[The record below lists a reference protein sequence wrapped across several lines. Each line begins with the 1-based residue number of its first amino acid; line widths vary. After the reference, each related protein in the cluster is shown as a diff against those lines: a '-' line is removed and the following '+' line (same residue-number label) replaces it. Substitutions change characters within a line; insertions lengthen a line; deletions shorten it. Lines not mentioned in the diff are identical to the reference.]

1 MKTIVIKPK
10 NKEEETLLTKLL
22 KRMNVEAHLIDEKSP
37 NAVTQQAVKDVENKK
52 GTHVKDA
59 KELFEEFGI

>member
-10 NKEEETLLTKLL
+10 DKAEETLLTKLL
-22 KRMNVEAHLIDEKSP
+22 KRMNVEAHLIDEKTP
-37 NAVTQQAVKDVENKK
+37 NATTQQAIKDVENNK

-59 KELFEEFGI
+59 KELFSELGL

>member
-10 NKEEETLLTKLL
+10 DKAEETLLTRLL

-37 NAVTQQAVKDVENKK
+37 NALTQQAIEDVENNK

-59 KELFEEFGI
+59 KELFSELGL

>member
-22 KRMNVEAHLIDEKSP
+22 KRMNVEAHLVDEKSP
-37 NAVTQQAVKDVENKK
+37 NAATQQAIKDVENNK
-52 GTHVKDA
+52 GTHVKNA
-59 KELFEEFGI
+59 KELFEELGI

>member
-10 NKEEETLLTKLL
+10 NKEEEVLLTKLL
-22 KRMNVEAHLIDEKSP
+22 KRMNIEAHLVDEKSP
-37 NAVTQQAVKDVENKK
+37 NATAQQAINDVENNK

-59 KELFEEFGI
+59 KELFRELGV

>member
-10 NKEEETLLTKLL
+10 DKAEETLLTRLL

-37 NAVTQQAVKDVENKK
+37 NVLTQQAIEDVENNK
-52 GTHVKDA
+52 GTHVKDS
-59 KELFEEFGI
+59 KELFSELGL